1 MNLETKGAAIAIL
14 LLMYGVWY
22 LRGTANAP
30 RDSRYRLT
38 DNTHM
43 RLPRW
48 IALPRWARKLL
59 FFNASKP
66 FFRWQTVTFQAVNL
80 IVTIISIGIILAF
93 PKTEILTMRVLGVN
107 IALMVFLM
115 VALDQVR

>member
-1 MNLETKGAAIAIL
+1 MELETKGAAIAIL

-22 LRGTANAP
+22 LRGTTKASG
-30 RDSRYRLT
+30 DSQYRLT
-38 DNTHM
+38 ANTHM
-43 RLPRW
+43 RLPKW
-48 IALPRWARKLL
+48 VALPSWARKLL
-59 FFNASKP
+59 FFNAP
-66 FFRWQTVTFQAVNL
+66 NPFRWQTVTFQAVNL

-107 IALMVFLM
+107 LAVMVFLM